1 MMEMII
7 GLLVAVMAFLGIWNR
22 KLSGD
27 NKALEHENAAL
38 EKSVEIS
45 LEMEVAN
52 KVAAENELF
61 ELERMETDNWRRNI

>member
-1 MMEMII
+1 MEMII